1 MTPEVRRVS
10 WLEASETLSAIRFE
24 VFVDEQSVPVDEEL
38 DGMDEVST
46 HFLATVRGKP
56 VGVARLMPS
65 GQIGRMAVL
74 IPYRKNGIGALLL
87 KAAVKTALENSDSKP
102 FLHAQ
107 THAISF
113 YTANGFEAFGDVFL
127 DAGIEH
133 RAMRYVGYTQITNSI

>member
-1 MTPEVRRVS
+1 MNPVIRRVT
-10 WLEASETLSAIRFE
+10 WADASETLKEIRLR
-24 VFVDEQSVPVDEEL
+24 VFVEEQGVPVEEEL

-46 HFLATVRGKP
+46 HFLATLDEEP

-74 IPYRKNGIGALLL
+74 VPFRKHGIGASLLS
-87 KAAVKTALENSDSKP
+87 AAVKEARENGLAEP

-107 THAISF
+107 THAIAF
-113 YTANGFEAFGDVFL
+113 YEENGFFAFGDIFL

-133 RAMRYVGYTQITNSI
+133 RAMRYGRNK

>member
-1 MTPEVRRVS
+1 MKPDIRRVT
-10 WLEASETLSAIRFE
+10 WKNASETLKDIRFK
-24 VFVDEQSVPVDEEL
+24 VFVEEQAVPVEEEL

-46 HFLATVRGKP
+46 HFIATLDGNP

-74 IPYRKNGIGALLL
+74 MPYRKHGIGALLL
-87 KAAVKTALENSDSKP
+87 RAAVKEALQNGHTEP

-107 THAISF
+107 THALSF
-113 YTANGFEAFGDVFL
+113 YAANGFVAFGDIFL

-133 RAMRYVGYTQITNSI
+133 RAMRYNGGV

>member
-1 MTPEVRRVS
+1 MD
-10 WLEASETLSAIRFE
+10 IRFK
-24 VFVDEQSVPVDEEL
+24 VFVEEQAVPVEEEL

-46 HFLATVRGKP
+46 HFVAILNGNP

-74 IPYRKNGIGALLL
+74 LPYRKHGIGALLL
-87 KAAVKTALENSDSKP
+87 RAAVKEALQNGHTEP

-107 THAISF
+107 THALSF
-113 YTANGFEAFGDVFL
+113 YAANGFVAFGDIFL

-133 RAMRYVGYTQITNSI
+133 RAMRYTGGV

>member
-1 MTPEVRRVS
+1 MRSDIRRVT
-10 WLEASETLSAIRFE
+10 WAEASVTLSEIRFK
-24 VFVDEQSVPVDEEL
+24 VFVEEQSVPVEEEL

-46 HFLATVRGKP
+46 HFLATVDGNP

-74 IPYRKNGIGALLL
+74 IDYRRHGIGALLL
-87 KAAVKTALENSDSKP
+87 HAAVMEALENGHAEP

-107 THAISF
+107 THALDF
-113 YTANGFEAFGDVFL
+113 YAANGFVAFGEVFL

-133 RAMRYVGYTQITNSI
+133 RAMRYVGDA